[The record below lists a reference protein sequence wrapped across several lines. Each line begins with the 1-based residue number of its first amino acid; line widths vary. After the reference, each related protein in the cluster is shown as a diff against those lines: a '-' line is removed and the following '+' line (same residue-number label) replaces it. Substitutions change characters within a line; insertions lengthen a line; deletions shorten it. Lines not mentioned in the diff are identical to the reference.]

1 MEKKLDV
8 VAIIKNGIELGM
20 KNLVPIL
27 VNSLLW
33 ILTIWIPYLNIGT
46 TIGLAIGI
54 VSKVSRGETISMTE
68 IFDPKYRKYMGEF
81 FLTGG
86 LVMVGVSFGYML
98 FIIPGIVISIAWSFA
113 TLLAVDKG
121 KNPAEAITKS
131 NEVTY
136 GNKAKMFL
144 AYLVLAIAAC
154 VLCAIFTMIP
164 AIGGILVL
172 AVSVVVVFVVIGM
185 QAYCYKELCA
195 AA

>member
-27 VNSLLW
+27 VNALLW
-33 ILTIWIPYLNIGT
+33 VLTIWIPYLNIGT

-86 LVMVGVSFGYML
+86 LVMVGVSFGYMMFL
-98 FIIPGIVISIAWSFA
+98 IPGIVISIAWSFA

-121 KNPAEAITKS
+121 KNPTEAITKS

-136 GNKAKMFL
+136 GNKGRMFL
-144 AYLVLAIAAC
+144 SYLVLIVAVV
-154 VLCAIFTMIP
+154 VLCAIFSMIP
-164 AIGGILVL
+164 AIGFILVL
-172 AVSVVVVFVVIGM
+172 AVYVAMIFVMIGM
-185 QAYCYKELCA
+185 QAYCYKELCGA
-195 AA
+195 A

>member
-27 VNSLLW
+27 VNALLW
-33 ILTIWIPYLNIGT
+33 ILTIWIPYINIGT

-86 LVMVGVSFGYML
+86 LVMVGVSFGYVL
-98 FIIPGIVISIAWSFA
+98 FVIPGIIISIAWCFA

-121 KNPAEAITKS
+121 KNPTEAITMS

-136 GNKAKMFL
+136 GNKGRMFL
-144 AYLVLAIAAC
+144 AYLVLTVVAAVLSAILVNIP
-154 VLCAIFTMIP
+154 VLGA
-164 AIGGILVL
+164 ILVL
-172 AVSVVVVFVVIGM
+172 AIYVVVLFAAIGM
-185 QAYCYKELCA
+185 QAYCYKELCGA
-195 AA
+195 

>member
-8 VAIIKNGIELGM
+8 IAIVKNGIELGM

-27 VNSLLW
+27 VNALLW
-33 ILTIWIPYLNIGT
+33 VLTIWIPYINIGT

-86 LVMVGVSFGYML
+86 LVMVGVGFGYAM
-98 FIIPGIVISIAWSFA
+98 FIIPGIVISIAWGFA

-121 KNPAEAITKS
+121 KNPTDAITTS

-136 GNKAKMFL
+136 GNKGRMFL
-144 AYLVLAIAAC
+144 AFLVLFVAAGI
-154 VLCAIFTMIP
+154 LCAIFGMIP
-164 AIGGILVL
+164 VLGGLLVL
-172 AVSVVVVFVVIGM
+172 AVSVIVIFAAIGM
-185 QAYCYKELCA
+185 QAYCYKELCGA
-195 AA
+195 A

>member
-1 MEKKLDV
+1 MEKKLEV
-8 VAIIKNGIELGM
+8 IAIVKNGIELGM

-27 VNSLLW
+27 VNALLW
-33 ILTIWIPYLNIGT
+33 VLTIWIPYINIGT

-86 LVMVGVSFGYML
+86 LVMVGVGFGYAL
-98 FIIPGIVISIAWSFA
+98 FIIPGLVISIAWCFA

-121 KNPAEAITKS
+121 KNPTDAITTS

-136 GNKAKMFL
+136 GNKGTMFL
-144 AYLVLAIAAC
+144 AYLVLVVAVCI
-154 VLCAIFTMIP
+154 LSAIFNFIP
-164 AIGGILVL
+164 VIGGLLVL
-172 AVSVVVVFVVIGM
+172 AVSGATIFVAIGM
-185 QAYCYKELCA
+185 QADCYKELCGA
-195 AA
+195 A